1 MKKVVLA
8 LAIILSF
15 GAISMVQAEEFENVQ
30 LELRDYSEIEVP
42 AGTFIPVMAMAEI
55 STAVCNEGYKVR
67 FITTND
73 LYIKE
78 SNVIPKDT
86 YIYGYIEELHE
97 PVVGTNA
104 SMRIKLTRMVYADGC
119 EIPMQGYVYT
129 SNGNLIGGGISE
141 PVKWVRMPHYQD
153 RFHYVN
159 LSLRPSHERKMGV
172 HTTIQSGS
180 QQIVVLTAPIYVS
193 HTLIN

>member
-1 MKKVVLA
+1 MKRFVLVLA
-8 LAIILSF
+8 AILSL
-15 GAISMVQAEEFENVQ
+15 GTPQVLAEEFEDIQ

-42 AGTFIPVMAMAEI
+42 AGTFIPVMATAEI
-55 STAVCNEGYKVR
+55 STADCNEGYKVR

-78 SNVIPKDT
+78 SNVVPKDT

-119 EIPMQGYVYT
+119 EIPMQGYIYT

-141 PVKWVRMPHYQD
+141 PVKWVKMPHYQD

-159 LSLRPSHERKMGV
+159 LSLRPSMERKMGV
-172 HTTIQSGS
+172 HTTMQSGS